1 MKWMKLGNKPWKNEG
16 FYNLQVF
23 LSDQS
28 PNIALPCRKSL
39 NRWPCWD
46 LTESVP
52 LVLWLSKSRNLS
64 LPCTQLWQL
73 KLADDNFDSFPKL
86 SIVLTVVTSCKQF
99 GQLLQ
104 AVNSF
109 DSFFKL
115 LSFAKQIQAQVW
127 PRFWIMMNWILDLS
141 TLLHGLVKNVSLFTK
156 QNQAYVWPRFWV

>member
-73 KLADDNFDSFPKL
+73 KPADDSFGCCSKL
-86 SIVLTVVTSCKQF
+86 STVLTAVTSYQQFWQFFQSGVLCQTNSSWSFTRILNNNELNSGFVKVVT
-99 GQLLQ
+99 
-104 AVNSF
+104 
-109 DSFFKL
+109 
-115 LSFAKQIQAQVW
+115 
-127 PRFWIMMNWILDLS
+127 WICQKYYIY
-141 TLLHGLVKNVSLFTK
+141 VSLFTK
-156 QNQAYVWPRFWV
+156 QNQPCVWPWFWG